1 MNINKKASFMLH
13 KSVGIGNVLEFNS
26 FLKYCT
32 CNIYFCSCNLHIVLS
47 KFSVSCMSLV
57 SQLYWIVL
65 E

>member
-1 MNINKKASFMLH
+1 MLH

-32 CNIYFCSCNLHIVLS
+32 RNRYFCFCILHIILA